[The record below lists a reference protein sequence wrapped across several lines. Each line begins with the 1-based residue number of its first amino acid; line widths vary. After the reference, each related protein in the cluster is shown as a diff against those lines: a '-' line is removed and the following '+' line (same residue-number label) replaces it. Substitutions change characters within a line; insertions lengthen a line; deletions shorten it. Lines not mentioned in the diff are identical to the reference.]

1 MPNNMDRAD
10 LTRAVGRALAALVAV
25 ACGGS
30 PPPAPPPP
38 ASSAPP
44 PTIRAE
50 CIVAGETAGSSA
62 AITLAA
68 RTPDDSAMVRR
79 QWALPPVRL
88 DCTGKP
94 SPGAAKSWSP
104 DVSGRSWTL
113 VLAESAPDAGEIV
126 ARWRDPVAVAAL
138 RSAGVRWAIPLDL
151 RRLVVELE
159 QPSATVPTVL
169 SDPALALPADSAGP
183 ALVLAPAAADP
194 RDALE
199 RGASVLRTSD
209 PDLLAYARRKTE
221 LRVVALPW
229 SRTYALVL
237 RPGAALTLS
246 AASDSAALRAGLAKD
261 VVPAESRPAE
271 APFWWQAAES
281 CGPAPVAATSA
292 AATGPLLYPD
302 GDSVAAAIAARLV
315 ALSDEP
321 GLTARRVPRGAIDSL
336 LTREARGAVLDLP
349 KVALVPCR
357 ELRRWP
363 AGSNVVPLVETRE
376 SAVVRRGIPALAIEY
391 DGTLRPAQAR

>member
-1 MPNNMDRAD
+1 MPNNMDRTA
-10 LTRAVGRALAALVAV
+10 LTRAVGRALAALMAV

-38 ASSAPP
+38 APAPP

-50 CIVAGETAGSSA
+50 CIVAGETAGDPA
-62 AITLAA
+62 AIALAA
-68 RTPDDSAMVRR
+68 QTADDSAMVRH

-88 DCTGKP
+88 DCTGQP

-113 VLAESAPDAGEIV
+113 VLAESAPDAGDIV
-126 ARWRDPVAVAAL
+126 ARWRVPAAAEAL

-159 QPSATVPTVL
+159 QPSTTVPAVL
-169 SDPALALPADSAGP
+169 SDPALAVPADSSGP
-183 ALVLAPAAADP
+183 ALALAPSAADP

-237 RPGAALTLS
+237 RPGATLTLS

-271 APFWWQAAES
+271 PPFWWQATGS
-281 CGPAPVAATSA
+281 CGPVPAAATA
-292 AATGPLLYPD
+292 ARATGPLLYPE

-315 ALSDEP
+315 ALSDET

-336 LTREARGAVLDLP
+336 LTRDARGAVLPLP

-357 ELRRWP
+357 ELHRWP

-376 SAVVRRGIPALAIEY
+376 SAIIRRGIPALAIEY

>member
-1 MPNNMDRAD
+1 MPNNMDRAA
-10 LTRAVGRALAALVAV
+10 LTRAVGQALAALVAV
-25 ACGGS
+25 ACGS

-38 ASSAPP
+38 APAPP

-50 CIVAGETAGSSA
+50 CVVAGEAAGDSA

-68 RTPDDSAMVRR
+68 RSPDDSAMVRR

-113 VLAESAPDAGEIV
+113 VLAESAPDAGDIV
-126 ARWRDPVAVAAL
+126 ARWRAPAPAEAL
-138 RSAGVRWAIPLDL
+138 RSAGVRWVIPLDL
-151 RRLVVELE
+151 RRLVAEVE
-159 QPSATVPTVL
+159 QPSTTVPAVL

-221 LRVVALPW
+221 LWVVALPW

-246 AASDSAALRAGLAKD
+246 AASDSAALGAGLAKD

-271 APFWWQAAES
+271 GPFWWQAAES
-281 CGPAPVAATSA
+281 CGPAPAAATPA

-336 LTREARGAVLDLP
+336 LTREAR
-349 KVALVPCR
+349 
-357 ELRRWP
+357 
-363 AGSNVVPLVETRE
+363 
-376 SAVVRRGIPALAIEY
+376 
-391 DGTLRPAQAR
+391 

>member
-1 MPNNMDRAD
+1 MPNNMDRAA
-10 LTRAVGRALAALVAV
+10 LTRAVGQALAALVAV
-25 ACGGS
+25 ACGS

-38 ASSAPP
+38 APAPP

-50 CIVAGETAGSSA
+50 CVVAGEAAGDSA
-62 AITLAA
+62 AISLAA
-68 RTPDDSAMVRR
+68 RSPDDSAMVRR

-113 VLAESAPDAGEIV
+113 VLAESAPDAGDIV
-126 ARWRDPVAVAAL
+126 ARWRAPAPAEAL
-138 RSAGVRWAIPLDL
+138 RSAGVRWVIPLDL

-159 QPSATVPTVL
+159 QPSTTVPAVL

-237 RPGAALTLS
+237 RPSATLS
-246 AASDSAALRAGLAKD
+246 AGSDSAALRAGLAKD
-261 VVPAESRPAE
+261 VVRAESRPAE
-271 APFWWQAAES
+271 PPFWWQATET
-281 CGPAPVAATSA
+281 CGPAPTAATA
-292 AATGPLLYPD
+292 PPATGPLLYPD

-336 LTREARGAVLDLP
+336 LTRDARGAVIDLP

-363 AGSNVVPLVETRE
+363 VGSKVVPLVETRE
-376 SAVVRRGIPALAIEY
+376 SAVIRRSIPALAIEY